1 MPQWIRLPS
10 PCAYPRRPR
19 DQPRPGS
26 PARPRGSISRPPP
39 RRVLTH
45 GTCPG
50 APRNPRPG
58 GAAPRRT
65 RPRERTRTCPGLS
78 RAPRTRSPPWPAL
91 RIPSR
96 RRPRPCPAPPLPVRA
111 GSRAGARGSGRR
123 VTGCRCRRRPLRRRA
138 RPARTGTGTG
148 RVDSVL
154 TMAAAQL
161 VTWGML
167 LATGVPAKAQG
178 VPPAG
183 LSFGGDPLHRGQQ
196 WPGPSPAWEASG
208 EPSGAGA
215 PRSERWGVKH
225 PVHWSPPLQAGD
237 GTRAPLEMETTVTGA
252 DSKVW
257 RDGSTVP
264 AVTEEPLLA
273 WRGHEAEVQ
282 DRPLPHGSALGTPGP
297 EVPTDRGA
305 DSSGPPWAGQ
315 GLSLSRHSV
324 SRTASTPSP
333 QPAAPTT
340 ALDPTQV
347 AEMRTAD
354 AQAGGHTAAEG
365 RTAVPGLSQDAKLT
379 SASSQSVPPGTAPV
393 SDPGGTGPAWGPHA
407 SPGSVQLVGSWGGTG
422 GPPSPSPALPSSAPR
437 LRHTAPSWG
446 LAEPWTRALP
456 SLQRSTRRAPL
467 SRATTSPGDVGPRT
481 DPGTTGQ
488 RGPQP
493 VPGSVPSTGPAP
505 PPASSTATAGIP
517 SRGLLPQ
524 EDVGS
529 PQQVRGAVG
538 PVSVPNAT
546 QTTPQPT
553 AHPTTGTLGTRHP
566 DTPGTQPAA
575 SSTAAPSATWRRA
588 GMTPPPV
595 PRDPSSPQPQPTVRA
610 PPALGANASGLRWAE
625 LQRQLGFSWE
635 AHVYGLAAVFL
646 LLALGCLA
654 GLAGT
659 AILRPSHL
667 LHVVGAHGLLLAA
680 CLLRATFLL
689 LDPYGA
695 RGRLPTPAL
704 LLLNTAP
711 FPLLLAAFALLLQRL
726 QRLAQLQLLPSR
738 LRGLPALGAAAALQG
753 AVMGA
758 ADLLPPRLGLPA
770 ALGLQ
775 ALGCG
780 AGALLLL
787 GGLWGCWRA
796 LRAPCEGPGS
806 QPGARALLAAAVA
819 GLPVCGLQLFS
830 AVWLRAVLGP
840 QGRFSRPSWA
850 AQLWLRIGE
859 LGTALALLAA
869 AAEPVRCR
877 CRRRSPAGHSCWAKA
892 LRYFC
897 AGRKA
902 EAPEY
907 PNNCYDWAGG
917 GSGGSGAERTPAND
931 ISKNLIRNP
940 AEQLPLRALKDSNEV
955 WAAGTGMPGLSPKC
969 PNMLA
974 ARSCAAFEQGSSP
987 SLGELIFR
995 PPSPIDLR
1003 RSIDQALCRRHL
1015 LHDGLFGRARRG
1027 SGSSLHG
1034 SPAPDKTPS
1043 LGRMVRC
1050 SSLTELPGPRQ
1061 PHGTITVTV
1070 TASAS
1075 SLESSS
1081 LKISWN
1087 PWRHGLSSPDSLPL
1101 DEAPSRA
1108 PLLVPAGAPGCEREG
1123 PRAFPALGKALDS
1136 RSLSSDTI
1144 EL

>member
-1 MPQWIRLPS
+1 
-10 PCAYPRRPR
+10 
-19 DQPRPGS
+19 
-26 PARPRGSISRPPP
+26 
-39 RRVLTH
+39 
-45 GTCPG
+45 
-50 APRNPRPG
+50 
-58 GAAPRRT
+58 
-65 RPRERTRTCPGLS
+65 
-78 RAPRTRSPPWPAL
+78 
-91 RIPSR
+91 
-96 RRPRPCPAPPLPVRA
+96 
-111 GSRAGARGSGRR
+111 
-123 VTGCRCRRRPLRRRA
+123 
-138 RPARTGTGTG
+138 
-148 RVDSVL
+148 
-154 TMAAAQL
+154 MAAAQL

-178 VPPAG
+178 VLPAG
-183 LSFGGDPLHRGQQ
+183 LSLGGDPLHSPAWAQQ
-196 WPGPSPAWEASG
+196 WPSPSPIWEASG

-225 PVHWSPPLQAGD
+225 PVHWSPPLQAGE
-237 GTRAPLEMETTVTGA
+237 GTRAPLEMETTTTGA
-252 DSKVW
+252 DTKVW

-264 AVTEEPLLA
+264 AVTEEQLVA
-273 WRGHEAEVQ
+273 WQGHEAEIQ
-282 DRPLPHGSALGTPGP
+282 DSSLPHGSALGTPGP
-297 EVPTDRGA
+297 ELPTDRGA
-305 DSSGPPWAGQ
+305 DSPGPPWAGQ
-315 GLSLSRHSV
+315 GLSLSRHSISKTV
-324 SRTASTPSP
+324 STPSA
-333 QPAAPTT
+333 QSTVSTT
-340 ALDPTQV
+340 ALDTTLAV
-347 AEMRTAD
+347 GMRTAD
-354 AQAGGHTAAEG
+354 AHTEGHTAAEG
-365 RTAVPGLSQDAKLT
+365 HTAVASLSQDAQIT
-379 SASSQSVPPGTAPV
+379 SARSQLVLPGTAPV
-393 SDPGGTGPAWGPHA
+393 SDPTGTEPAWGPHA
-407 SPGSVQLVGSWGGTG
+407 SPGSVQLVGSWGDTA
-422 GPPSPSPALPSSAPR
+422 GPLSPSPALLSSAPR
-437 LRHTAPSWG
+437 LRHTAASWD

-456 SLQRSTRRAPL
+456 SHQRSTRRAPL
-467 SRATTSPGDVGPRT
+467 SHATTSPGDAGPRM

-493 VPGSVPSTGPAP
+493 VPGSVLSTGPAS
-505 PPASSTATAGIP
+505 PPASSTATPGTP
-517 SRGLLPQ
+517 SRGLLPE

-538 PVSVPNAT
+538 PVSVPNVT
-546 QTTPQPT
+546 KTTPQPT
-553 AHPTTGTLGTRHP
+553 THPTTGTLGTRHQ
-566 DTPGTQPAA
+566 DTSGTQTPA
-575 SSTAAPSATWRRA
+575 SSTATPSATWRRA
-588 GMTPPPV
+588 GMTSQPV
-595 PRDPSSPQPQPTVRA
+595 PRDPSSPQPQSTVRA
-610 PPALGANASGLRWAE
+610 PPALGANATGLRWAE

-635 AHVYGLAAVFL
+635 AHVYGVAAVFL

-659 AILRPSHL
+659 AILRPPHP

-695 RGRLPTPAL
+695 RGRLPAPAL
-704 LLLNTAP
+704 LLFNTAP

-738 LRGLPALGAAAALQG
+738 LRGLPALGAVAALQS

-758 ADLLPPRLGLPA
+758 ADLLPPRLGLAA

-775 ALGCG
+775 ALGCV

-787 GGLWGCWRA
+787 GGLWGCWRV
-796 LRAPCEGPGS
+796 LRAPCEGPGP
-806 QPGARALLAAAVA
+806 QPGARALLTAAVA

-830 AVWLRAVLGP
+830 AVWLRVVLGP
-840 QGRFSRPSWA
+840 HGRFSRPSWA

-869 AAEPVRCR
+869 AAEPVCCR

-917 GSGGSGAERTPAND
+917 STGGTGAERTPAND

-1015 LHDGLFGRARRG
+1015 LHDGLFGRPRRG

-1108 PLLVPAGAPGCEREG
+1108 PLLVPAGAPGWEREG
-1123 PRAFPALGKALDS
+1123 PRTFPALGKAVDS

>member
-1 MPQWIRLPS
+1 
-10 PCAYPRRPR
+10 
-19 DQPRPGS
+19 
-26 PARPRGSISRPPP
+26 
-39 RRVLTH
+39 
-45 GTCPG
+45 
-50 APRNPRPG
+50 
-58 GAAPRRT
+58 
-65 RPRERTRTCPGLS
+65 
-78 RAPRTRSPPWPAL
+78 
-91 RIPSR
+91 
-96 RRPRPCPAPPLPVRA
+96 
-111 GSRAGARGSGRR
+111 
-123 VTGCRCRRRPLRRRA
+123 
-138 RPARTGTGTG
+138 
-148 RVDSVL
+148 
-154 TMAAAQL
+154 MAAAQL
-161 VTWGML
+161 ITWGML

-178 VPPAG
+178 VLPAG
-183 LSFGGDPLHRGQQ
+183 LSLGGDPLHSPAWRQQ
-196 WPGPSPAWEASG
+196 WPGPSPTWEASG

-225 PVHWSPPLQAGD
+225 SVHWSLPLQAGD
-237 GTRAPLEMETTVTGA
+237 GTRAPLEMETTMTGT
-252 DSKVW
+252 DTKVW

-264 AVTEEPLLA
+264 AVTEEPLVA
-273 WRGHEAEVQ
+273 WQGHEAGGQ
-282 DRPLPHGSALGTPGP
+282 DSSLPHGSALGTLGP
-297 EVPTDRGA
+297 EVPMDRGA
-305 DSSGPPWAGQ
+305 DSPGPPWAGQ

-324 SRTASTPSP
+324 SKTVGTPGP
-333 QPAAPTT
+333 QTTVSTT
-340 ALDPTQV
+340 ALDPTLV
-347 AEMRTAD
+347 AGMRTAD
-354 AQAGGHTAAEG
+354 THTAGHTVAEG
-365 RTAVPGLSQDAKLT
+365 HIVVPGLSRDAQLT
-379 SASSQSVPPGTAPV
+379 SASSQSVPLGTAPV
-393 SDPGGTGPAWGPHA
+393 SDPTGTGPDWGLHA
-407 SPGSVQLVGSWGGTG
+407 SPGSVQLVGSWRDTG
-422 GPPSPSPALPSSAPR
+422 GPPSPSPALPSSAPQ
-437 LRHTAPSWG
+437 LRHTAQSWR

-456 SLQRSTRRAPL
+456 SHQRSTRRAPL
-467 SRATTSPGDVGPRT
+467 SHATTSPGDAGPRT

-493 VPGSVPSTGPAP
+493 VPGSVLSTGPAP
-505 PPASSTATAGIP
+505 PPASSTATPGTA
-517 SRGLLPQ
+517 SRGLLPE

-538 PVSVPNAT
+538 PVSVPNVT
-546 QTTPQPT
+546 KTTPQPT

-566 DTPGTQPAA
+566 DTPGTETPAP
-575 SSTAAPSATWRRA
+575 STVTPSATWRRA
-588 GMTPPPV
+588 GMTPQSA
-595 PRDPSSPQPQPTVRA
+595 PRDPSSPQPQSTVPA
-610 PPALGANASGLRWAE
+610 PPALGANATGLRWAE
-625 LQRQLGFSWE
+625 LQHQLGFSWE
-635 AHVYGLAAVFL
+635 AHVYGVAAVFL

-659 AILRPSHL
+659 AILRPPHL

-738 LRGLPALGAAAALQG
+738 LRGLPALGALAALQS

-758 ADLLPPRLGLPA
+758 ADLLPPRLGLTA

-775 ALGCG
+775 ALGCV

-787 GGLWGCWRA
+787 GGLWGCWRV
-796 LRAPCEGPGS
+796 LRAPCEGPGP
-806 QPGARALLAAAVA
+806 QPGPRALLAAAVA

-830 AVWLRAVLGP
+830 AVWLRGVLGP
-840 QGRFSRPSWA
+840 HGRFSRPSWA

-869 AAEPVRCR
+869 AAEPVCRR

-917 GSGGSGAERTPAND
+917 STGGTGAERTPAND

-974 ARSCAAFEQGSSP
+974 ARSCAVFEQGSSP

-1015 LHDGLFGRARRG
+1015 LHDGLFGRPRRG

-1108 PLLVPAGAPGCEREG
+1108 PLLVPAGAPGWEHEG
-1123 PRAFPALGKALDS
+1123 PRALPTLGKAVDS

>member
-1 MPQWIRLPS
+1 MGPLGTGTAGNRAQGYSGRDSQAPVSLPGQWVAKGTAAS
-10 PCAYPRRPR
+10 RPVER
-19 DQPRPGS
+19 VTWAAAVDPGS
-26 PARPRGSISRPPP
+26 PDPHP
-39 RRVLTH
+39 H
-45 GTCPG
+45 
-50 APRNPRPG
+50 
-58 GAAPRRT
+58 
-65 RPRERTRTCPGLS
+65 
-78 RAPRTRSPPWPAL
+78 
-91 RIPSR
+91 
-96 RRPRPCPAPPLPVRA
+96 
-111 GSRAGARGSGRR
+111 
-123 VTGCRCRRRPLRRRA
+123 
-138 RPARTGTGTG
+138 

-167 LATGVPAKAQG
+167 LATGVPANAQG
-178 VPPAG
+178 VLPAG
-183 LSFGGDPLHRGQQ
+183 LTLGGDPLHSPAWGQQ
-196 WPGPSPAWEASG
+196 WPGPSPTWEASG

-215 PRSERWGVKH
+215 PRSARWGIKH
-225 PVHWSPPLQAGD
+225 SVHWSPPLQAGD
-237 GTRAPLEMETTVTGA
+237 GTRAPLEMEATMTGA
-252 DSKVW
+252 DTKVW

-264 AVTEEPLLA
+264 AVTEEPLVA
-273 WRGHEAEVQ
+273 WKGHEAEGQ
-282 DRPLPHGSALGTPGP
+282 DSSLLHGSAPGTPGP
-297 EVPTDRGA
+297 EVLMDRGS
-305 DSSGPPWAGQ
+305 DSPAPLGAGQ
-315 GLSLSRHSV
+315 DLSPSGQSV
-324 SRTASTPSP
+324 SKAVGTHSPRPTVSTI
-333 QPAAPTT
+333 
-340 ALDPTQV
+340 ALDPTL
-347 AEMRTAD
+347 AAGMRTAD
-354 AQAGGHTAAEG
+354 TRTGGHTAAEG
-365 RTAVPGLSQDAKLT
+365 HTVASGLSQDAQLA
-379 SASSQSVPPGTAPV
+379 SASSQAVPLGTAPV
-393 SDPGGTGPAWGPHA
+393 SNPTGTGPAGGPHA
-407 SPGSVQLVGSWGGTG
+407 SPGSTQLVGSWGDTG
-422 GPPSPSPALPSSAPR
+422 GSPSPFPALPSSAPR
-437 LRHTAPSWG
+437 LRHTAPPWG
-446 LAEPWTRALP
+446 LAEPWTRVLP
-456 SLQRSTRRAPL
+456 SHQRSTRRAPL
-467 SRATTSPGDVGPRT
+467 SHATTNPGDAVPRT
-481 DPGTTGQ
+481 DPGTAGQ

-493 VPGSVPSTGPAP
+493 VPGSVLSTGPVP
-505 PPASSTATAGIP
+505 PPASGTATPGTP
-517 SRGLLPQ
+517 SRELLPE

-538 PVSVPNAT
+538 PVSVPNVT
-546 QTTPQPT
+546 KTTPQPT

-566 DTPGTQPAA
+566 DTPLPGTQTPA
-575 SSTAAPSATWRRA
+575 SSTATPSATWRRA
-588 GMTPPPV
+588 GLTPQPV
-595 PRDPSSPQPQPTVRA
+595 PRDPSSPQPQSSRA
-610 PPALGANASGLRWAE
+610 PPTPGANATGLRWAE
-625 LQRQLGFSWE
+625 LQHQLGFSWE
-635 AHVYGLAAVFL
+635 AHVYGVAGGVL

-659 AILRPSHL
+659 AILRPPHL
-667 LHVVGAHGLLLAA
+667 PHSVGAHGLLLAA

-695 RGRLPTPAL
+695 RGRLPAPAL

-726 QRLAQLQLLPSR
+726 QRLAQFQLLPSR
-738 LRGLPALGAAAALQG
+738 LRGLPALGAVAALQG
-753 AVMGA
+753 AG
-758 ADLLPPRLGLPA
+758 
-770 ALGLQ
+770 
-775 ALGCG
+775 
-780 AGALLLL
+780 
-787 GGLWGCWRA
+787 
-796 LRAPCEGPGS
+796 
-806 QPGARALLAAAVA
+806 
-819 GLPVCGLQLFS
+819 VC
-830 AVWLRAVLGP
+830 
-840 QGRFSRPSWA
+840 
-850 AQLWLRIGE
+850 
-859 LGTALALLAA
+859 
-869 AAEPVRCR
+869 CR

-907 PNNCYDWAGG
+907 PNNCYDW
-917 GSGGSGAERTPAND
+917 RTPAND

-1015 LHDGLFGRARRG
+1015 LHDGLFGRPRRG

-1061 PHGTITVTV
+1061 PPGTVTVTV

-1108 PLLVPAGAPGCEREG
+1108 PLLVPAAAPGWEREG
-1123 PRAFPALGKALDS
+1123 PRAFPALGKAGDS

>member
-1 MPQWIRLPS
+1 
-10 PCAYPRRPR
+10 
-19 DQPRPGS
+19 
-26 PARPRGSISRPPP
+26 
-39 RRVLTH
+39 
-45 GTCPG
+45 
-50 APRNPRPG
+50 
-58 GAAPRRT
+58 
-65 RPRERTRTCPGLS
+65 
-78 RAPRTRSPPWPAL
+78 
-91 RIPSR
+91 
-96 RRPRPCPAPPLPVRA
+96 
-111 GSRAGARGSGRR
+111 
-123 VTGCRCRRRPLRRRA
+123 
-138 RPARTGTGTG
+138 
-148 RVDSVL
+148 
-154 TMAAAQL
+154 MAAAQL

-178 VPPAG
+178 VLPVG
-183 LSFGGDPLHRGQQ
+183 LTLGGYPLHSLAWGRQ
-196 WPGPSPAWEASG
+196 WSGPSPTWEASG

-215 PRSERWGVKH
+215 PRSEHSAVKH
-225 PVHWSPPLQAGD
+225 PVHWSPPPQAGD
-237 GTRAPLEMETTVTGA
+237 GTRTPLEMEATMIGA
-252 DSKVW
+252 DTKVW

-264 AVTEEPLLA
+264 AVTEVPLVA
-273 WRGHEAEVQ
+273 WQGHEAEDQ
-282 DRPLPHGSALGTPGP
+282 DSSLPHGSAPGTPGS
-297 EVPTDRGA
+297 EALKDRGA
-305 DSSGPPWAGQ
+305 DSSVPPGAGQ
-315 GLSLSRHSV
+315 GLSPSRHSV
-324 SRTASTPSP
+324 SKVVGTPSP
-333 QPAAPTT
+333 QPTIST
-340 ALDPTQV
+340 IALDPTL
-347 AEMRTAD
+347 AAGMRTAD
-354 AQAGGHTAAEG
+354 SHTGGHTAAEG
-365 RTAVPGLSQDAKLT
+365 QTVASGLSQDAQLT
-379 SASSQSVPPGTAPV
+379 SANSQSVPLGTDPV
-393 SDPGGTGPAWGPHA
+393 SDPTGTEPAWGPHG
-407 SPGSVQLVGSWGGTG
+407 SPGSAQLVGSWGDTG
-422 GPPSPSPALPSSAPR
+422 GPPSPSPDLPSSAPR
-437 LRHTAPSWG
+437 LRHTAPSWV
-446 LAEPWTRALP
+446 LAEPWTRVLP
-456 SLQRSTRRAPL
+456 SHQRSTRRAPL
-467 SRATTSPGDVGPRT
+467 SHATSSPGDAVPRT
-481 DPGTTGQ
+481 DPGTMGQ
-488 RGPQP
+488 RRPQP
-493 VPGSVPSTGPAP
+493 VPGSVLSTGPAP
-505 PPASSTATAGIP
+505 PPASSTATPGTP
-517 SRGLLPQ
+517 SRGLLPE

-546 QTTPQPT
+546 KTTPQPT

-566 DTPGTQPAA
+566 DTPGTQTPA
-575 SSTAAPSATWRRA
+575 STTATPSATWRRA
-588 GMTPPPV
+588 GMTPQPV
-595 PRDPSSPQPQPTVRA
+595 PRDPSSPHPQSSRDPPT
-610 PPALGANASGLRWAE
+610 LGANTSGLRWAE
-625 LQRQLGFSWE
+625 LQHQLGFSWE
-635 AHVYGLAAVFL
+635 AHVYGVAAVFL

-659 AILRPSHL
+659 AILRPAHL
-667 LHVVGAHGLLLAA
+667 PHVVGAHGLLLAA

-738 LRGLPALGAAAALQG
+738 LRGLPALGAIAALPT
-753 AVMGA
+753 AVMGV
-758 ADLLPPRLGLPA
+758 ADLLPPRLGLTA

-775 ALGCG
+775 ALGCV

-787 GGLWGCWRA
+787 GGLWGCWRV
-796 LRAPCEGPGS
+796 LREPCEGPGP
-806 QPGARALLAAAVA
+806 QPGARALLVAAVA
-819 GLPVCGLQLFS
+819 GLPVCGLQLYS
-830 AVWLRAVLGP
+830 AVWLRGVLGP
-840 QGRFSRPSWA
+840 HGRFSRPSWA
-850 AQLWLRIGE
+850 TQLWLRVGE
-859 LGTALALLAA
+859 LGTAAALLAA
-869 AAEPVRCR
+869 ATEPVCCR
-877 CRRRSPAGHSCWAKA
+877 CHRRSPAGHSCWAKA

-917 GSGGSGAERTPAND
+917 GTGGTGVERTPAND
-931 ISKNLIRNP
+931 ISKNLIHNP

-955 WAAGTGMPGLSPKC
+955 WAAGTGVPGLSPKC

-1015 LHDGLFGRARRG
+1015 LHDGLFSRPRRG

-1034 SPAPDKTPS
+1034 SPAPDTTPS

-1050 SSLTELPGPRQ
+1050 SSLTELPGPCQ
-1061 PHGTITVTV
+1061 PPGTVTVTV

-1108 PLLVPAGAPGCEREG
+1108 PLLEPTRVPGWDREG
-1123 PRAFPALGKALDS
+1123 PRTFPALGKAVDS

>member
-1 MPQWIRLPS
+1 
-10 PCAYPRRPR
+10 
-19 DQPRPGS
+19 
-26 PARPRGSISRPPP
+26 
-39 RRVLTH
+39 
-45 GTCPG
+45 
-50 APRNPRPG
+50 
-58 GAAPRRT
+58 
-65 RPRERTRTCPGLS
+65 
-78 RAPRTRSPPWPAL
+78 
-91 RIPSR
+91 
-96 RRPRPCPAPPLPVRA
+96 
-111 GSRAGARGSGRR
+111 
-123 VTGCRCRRRPLRRRA
+123 
-138 RPARTGTGTG
+138 
-148 RVDSVL
+148 
-154 TMAAAQL
+154 MAAAQL
-161 VTWGML
+161 IIWGML

-178 VPPAG
+178 VLPAV
-183 LSFGGDPLHRGQQ
+183 LTLGGDPLHSPAWGQQ
-196 WPGPSPAWEASG
+196 WPGPSPTWEASG
-208 EPSGAGA
+208 EPSGAGP
-215 PRSERWGVKH
+215 PRSERWRVKH
-225 PVHWSPPLQAGD
+225 PVHWSLPPQAGD
-237 GTRAPLEMETTVTGA
+237 GTRAPLEMEATITSA
-252 DSKVW
+252 DTKDW

-264 AVTEEPLLA
+264 AVAEKPLVA
-273 WRGHEAEVQ
+273 WRGHETEVQ
-282 DRPLPHGSALGTPGP
+282 DSSFPHGSAQGTLGP
-297 EVPTDRGA
+297 ETLTDRGA
-305 DSSGPPWAGQ
+305 DSPGPLWAGQ
-315 GLSLSRHSV
+315 GLFPSRQSV
-324 SRTASTPSP
+324 SKAVGTPSP
-333 QPAAPTT
+333 QPTVST
-340 ALDPTQV
+340 VVLDPTL
-347 AEMRTAD
+347 AAGMRTAY
-354 AQAGGHTAAEG
+354 AHTGRHTAAEG
-365 RTAVPGLSQDAKLT
+365 HTVASGLSQDLT
-379 SASSQSVPPGTAPV
+379 SASSQSVPLGTAPV
-393 SDPGGTGPAWGPHA
+393 SDPTGTGPAWSPHA
-407 SPGSVQLVGSWGGTG
+407 SPGSAQLVGSWGDTG
-422 GPPSPSPALPSSAPR
+422 GPPSPSPALPSSAQQ
-437 LRHTAPSWG
+437 LRHTAMFWG
-446 LAEPWTRALP
+446 LAEPWTRVLP
-456 SLQRSTRRAPL
+456 SHQRSTRRAPL
-467 SRATTSPGDVGPRT
+467 SHATTIPGDAAPRT
-481 DPGTTGQ
+481 DLETTGQ
-488 RGPQP
+488 RGPQS
-493 VPGSVPSTGPAP
+493 VPGSVLSTGPVP
-505 PPASSTATAGIP
+505 PPASSTATPGTP
-517 SRGLLPQ
+517 SKGLLPE

-546 QTTPQPT
+546 KTTPQPT
-553 AHPTTGTLGTRHP
+553 ALPTTGTLGTKHP
-566 DTPGTQPAA
+566 DTPGTETTA
-575 SSTAAPSATWRRA
+575 SSTATPSATWRRA
-588 GMTPPPV
+588 GMTPQAV
-595 PRDPSSPQPQPTVRA
+595 PRDPSSPQPQSSRVPPTLR
-610 PPALGANASGLRWAE
+610 ANATGLRWAE
-625 LQRQLGFSWE
+625 LQHQLGFSWE
-635 AHVYGLAAVFL
+635 AHVYGVAAMFL

-659 AILRPSHL
+659 AILRPPHL

-695 RGRLPTPAL
+695 RGRLPAPAL

-711 FPLLLAAFALLLQRL
+711 FPLMLAAFALLLQRL
-726 QRLAQLQLLPSR
+726 QRLAELQMLPSR
-738 LRGLPALGAAAALQG
+738 LRGLPALGAVVALQG

-758 ADLLPPRLGLPA
+758 ADLLPPRLGLTA

-775 ALGCG
+775 ALGCV

-787 GGLWGCWRA
+787 GGLWGCWRV
-796 LRAPCEGPGS
+796 LRAPCEGPGP
-806 QPGARALLAAAVA
+806 QPGARALLVAAVA
-819 GLPVCGLQLFS
+819 GLPVCGLQLYS
-830 AVWLRAVLGP
+830 AVWLRGVLGP
-840 QGRFSRPSWA
+840 HGRFSLPSWA

-859 LGTALALLAA
+859 LGTAVALLAA
-869 AAEPVRCR
+869 AAEPVCCR

-917 GSGGSGAERTPAND
+917 STGGTGVERTPAND

-1015 LHDGLFGRARRG
+1015 LHDGLFGRPRRG

-1034 SPAPDKTPS
+1034 SPAPDTTPS

-1061 PHGTITVTV
+1061 PPGTITVTV

-1108 PLLVPAGAPGCEREG
+1108 PLLVSAGAPDWEREG
-1123 PRAFPALGKALDS
+1123 PRTFPALGKAVDS

>member
-1 MPQWIRLPS
+1 
-10 PCAYPRRPR
+10 
-19 DQPRPGS
+19 
-26 PARPRGSISRPPP
+26 
-39 RRVLTH
+39 
-45 GTCPG
+45 
-50 APRNPRPG
+50 
-58 GAAPRRT
+58 
-65 RPRERTRTCPGLS
+65 
-78 RAPRTRSPPWPAL
+78 
-91 RIPSR
+91 
-96 RRPRPCPAPPLPVRA
+96 
-111 GSRAGARGSGRR
+111 
-123 VTGCRCRRRPLRRRA
+123 
-138 RPARTGTGTG
+138 
-148 RVDSVL
+148 
-154 TMAAAQL
+154 MAAAQL

-167 LATGVPAKAQG
+167 LATGVPAKAQE
-178 VPPAG
+178 VLPAG
-183 LSFGGDPLHRGQQ
+183 LTLGGDPLHRPAWGQQ
-196 WPGPSPAWEASG
+196 WPGPSPTWEESG

-215 PRSERWGVKH
+215 PRSERWGIKD

-237 GTRAPLEMETTVTGA
+237 GTRAPLEMEATMTGA
-252 DSKVW
+252 DTEVW

-264 AVTEEPLLA
+264 AVTEEPLVA
-273 WRGHEAEVQ
+273 WQGSEAEGQ
-282 DRPLPHGSALGTPGP
+282 DSSLLHGSAPGTPGP
-297 EVPTDRGA
+297 EVLTDTGA
-305 DSSGPPWAGQ
+305 DSPAPPWAGQ
-315 GLSLSRHSV
+315 GLSLSGQSV
-324 SRTASTPSP
+324 SKAVGTHSPRPTVSTI
-333 QPAAPTT
+333 
-340 ALDPTQV
+340 ALDPTL
-347 AEMRTAD
+347 AAGMRTAD
-354 AQAGGHTAAEG
+354 ARTEGHTAADG
-365 RTAVPGLSQDAKLT
+365 HTLASGLSQDAQLA
-379 SASSQSVPPGTAPV
+379 SASSQSVALGTAPV
-393 SDPGGTGPAWGPHA
+393 SNPTGTGPAGGPHA
-407 SPGSVQLVGSWGGTG
+407 SSSSTQLVGSWGDTG
-422 GPPSPSPALPSSAPR
+422 GSPSPSPALPSSAPR
-437 LRHTAPSWG
+437 LRHTAPSWE
-446 LAEPWTRALP
+446 LAEPWTRVLP
-456 SLQRSTRRAPL
+456 SHQRSTRRAPL
-467 SRATTSPGDVGPRT
+467 SHATTNPGDAVPRT
-481 DPGTTGQ
+481 DPGTAGQ
-488 RGPQP
+488 RGHQP
-493 VPGSVPSTGPAP
+493 VPGSVLSTGFAP
-505 PPASSTATAGIP
+505 PPASSTATPGTP
-517 SRGLLPQ
+517 SRGLLPE

-538 PVSVPNAT
+538 PMSVPNVT
-546 QTTPQPT
+546 KTTPQPT

-566 DTPGTQPAA
+566 DRPGTQTPA
-575 SSTAAPSATWRRA
+575 SSTATPSATWRRA
-588 GMTPPPV
+588 GMTPQPV
-595 PRDPSSPQPQPTVRA
+595 PRDSSSPQPSRPPPT
-610 PPALGANASGLRWAE
+610 PGANATGLRWAE
-625 LQRQLGFSWE
+625 LQHQLGFSWE
-635 AHVYGLAAVFL
+635 AHIYGVAAVFL

-654 GLAGT
+654 GLART
-659 AILRPSHL
+659 AILRPPHL
-667 LHVVGAHGLLLAA
+667 PHAVGAHGLLLAA

-695 RGRLPTPAL
+695 RGRLPAPAL

-711 FPLLLAAFALLLQRL
+711 FPLLLDAFALLLQRL
-726 QRLAQLQLLPSR
+726 QRLAQFQLLPSR
-738 LRGLPALGAAAALQG
+738 LRGLPALGAVAALQG

-758 ADLLPPRLGLPA
+758 ADLLPPRLGITA
-770 ALGLQ
+770 VLGLQ
-775 ALGCG
+775 ALGCA

-787 GGLWGCWRA
+787 GGLWGCWRL
-796 LRAPCEGPGS
+796 LRVPCEESGP
-806 QPGARALLAAAVA
+806 QLGARALLVAAVA
-819 GLPVCGLQLFS
+819 GLPVCGLQLYS
-830 AVWLRAVLGP
+830 AVWLRGVLGP
-840 QGRFSRPSWA
+840 HGRFSRPGWA

-859 LGTALALLAA
+859 MGTAAALLAA
-869 AAEPVRCR
+869 AAEPVCCR

-917 GSGGSGAERTPAND
+917 STGGSGVERTPAND

-1015 LHDGLFGRARRG
+1015 LHDGLFGRPRRG

-1061 PHGTITVTV
+1061 PPGTVTVTV

-1108 PLLVPAGAPGCEREG
+1108 PLLVPAAAPGWEREG
-1123 PRAFPALGKALDS
+1123 PRAFPALGKAGDS

>member
-1 MPQWIRLPS
+1 MGTAGNRAQGCPGRDSQATVSVTGQWVAKGTAAS
-10 PCAYPRRPR
+10 RPVAR
-19 DQPRPGS
+19 VAWAAAVDPGS
-26 PARPRGSISRPPP
+26 PDPHP
-39 RRVLTH
+39 H
-45 GTCPG
+45 
-50 APRNPRPG
+50 
-58 GAAPRRT
+58 
-65 RPRERTRTCPGLS
+65 
-78 RAPRTRSPPWPAL
+78 RA
-91 RIPSR
+91 
-96 RRPRPCPAPPLPVRA
+96 
-111 GSRAGARGSGRR
+111 
-123 VTGCRCRRRPLRRRA
+123 
-138 RPARTGTGTG
+138 
-148 RVDSVL
+148 DSVL

-167 LATGVPAKAQG
+167 LATGVSAKAQG
-178 VPPAG
+178 VLPAG
-183 LSFGGDPLHRGQQ
+183 LSLGGDPLHSPAWGQQ
-196 WPGPSPAWEASG
+196 WPGPSPTWEASG

-215 PRSERWGVKH
+215 PSSERWGINN
-225 PVHWSPPLQAGD
+225 PVHWSPPLQVGD
-237 GTRAPLEMETTVTGA
+237 GTRAPLEMETPMTGA
-252 DSKVW
+252 DTKVW

-264 AVTEEPLLA
+264 AVTEEPLVV
-273 WRGHEAEVQ
+273 WQGQEAAGQ
-282 DRPLPHGSALGTPGP
+282 DSSLPHGSALGTPGP

-305 DSSGPPWAGQ
+305 DSPGPPWAGQ
-315 GLSLSRHSV
+315 DLSLSRQSV
-324 SRTASTPSP
+324 SKTVGTPSP
-333 QPAAPTT
+333 QPTMST
-340 ALDPTQV
+340 IALNPMLV
-347 AEMRTAD
+347 AGMRTAD
-354 AQAGGHTAAEG
+354 AHTEGYTAAEG
-365 RTAVPGLSQDAKLT
+365 HTGAPGLSQDEQLT
-379 SASSQSVPPGTAPV
+379 SASSQSVPLGTDAV
-393 SDPGGTGPAWGPHA
+393 SDPTGTGPAWGPHA
-407 SPGSVQLVGSWGGTG
+407 SPGSAQPVGSWGDTG

-437 LRHTAPSWG
+437 LRHTAPSWR
-446 LAEPWTRALP
+446 LAEPWTRVLP
-456 SLQRSTRRAPL
+456 SHQRSTRRAPL
-467 SRATTSPGDVGPRT
+467 SHATTSPGDAASLM

-488 RGPQP
+488 REPQP
-493 VPGSVPSTGPAP
+493 APESVLSTGPAP
-505 PPASSTATAGIP
+505 PPASSTATPGTP
-517 SRGLLPQ
+517 SGGLLPE

-546 QTTPQPT
+546 KTTPQPT
-553 AHPTTGTLGTRHP
+553 AHPTTGTLETRHP
-566 DTPGTQPAA
+566 DTPGTQTPA
-575 SSTAAPSATWRRA
+575 SSTATPSATWRRA
-588 GMTPPPV
+588 GMTPQPA
-595 PRDPSSPQPQPTVRA
+595 PRDPSSPQPQPSRA
-610 PPALGANASGLRWAE
+610 PPAPGANATGLRWAE
-625 LQRQLGFSWE
+625 LQHQLGFSWE
-635 AHVYGLAAVFL
+635 AHVYGVAAVFL

-659 AILRPSHL
+659 AILRPPHL
-667 LHVVGAHGLLLAA
+667 RHVAGAHGLLLAA

-695 RGRLPTPAL
+695 QGRLPAPAL
-704 LLLNTAP
+704 LMLSTAP
-711 FPLLLAAFALLLQRL
+711 FPLLLAAYALLLQRL
-726 QRLAQLQLLPSR
+726 QRLAQLQLLPAR
-738 LRGLPALGAAAALQG
+738 LQGLPALGAVAALQTT
-753 AVMGA
+753 VMGA
-758 ADLLPPRLGLPA
+758 ADLLPPRLGLTA

-775 ALGCG
+775 ALGCV

-787 GGLWGCWRA
+787 GGLWGCWRV
-796 LRAPCEGPGS
+796 LREPCEGPGP

-819 GLPVCGLQLFS
+819 GLPVCGLHLYS
-830 AVWLRAVLGP
+830 AVWLRGVLGP
-840 QGRFSRPSWA
+840 PGRFSRPSWA

-869 AAEPVRCR
+869 AAEPVCGR

-892 LRYFC
+892 LRYFF

-917 GSGGSGAERTPAND
+917 STGGTGVERTPAND

-940 AEQLPLRALKDSNEV
+940 AEQLPLRALKDSNEA

-1015 LHDGLFGRARRG
+1015 LHDGLFGRPRRG

-1034 SPAPDKTPS
+1034 SPVPDKTPR

-1050 SSLTELPGPRQ
+1050 SSLTELPGPCQ
-1061 PHGTITVTV
+1061 PPGTVTVTV

-1108 PLLVPAGAPGCEREG
+1108 PLLVPAGVPGWEREA
-1123 PRAFPALGKALDS
+1123 PRAFPALGKAVDS

>member
-1 MPQWIRLPS
+1 MGPLGTEIAGNRAQGYPGRGSQATVSLPGQWVAEGTAASRS
-10 PCAYPRRPR
+10 AARVTWTSAA
-19 DQPRPGS
+19 DPGS
-26 PARPRGSISRPPP
+26 PDPHS
-39 RRVLTH
+39 H
-45 GTCPG
+45 
-50 APRNPRPG
+50 
-58 GAAPRRT
+58 
-65 RPRERTRTCPGLS
+65 
-78 RAPRTRSPPWPAL
+78 
-91 RIPSR
+91 
-96 RRPRPCPAPPLPVRA
+96 
-111 GSRAGARGSGRR
+111 
-123 VTGCRCRRRPLRRRA
+123 
-138 RPARTGTGTG
+138 

-178 VPPAG
+178 VLPAG
-183 LSFGGDPLHRGQQ
+183 LSLGGDSSHSPAWGQQ
-196 WPGPSPAWEASG
+196 WPGPSPTWEASG
-208 EPSGAGA
+208 EPSSAGA

-237 GTRAPLEMETTVTGA
+237 GTRAPLEMEITMTGA
-252 DSKVW
+252 DTKVW

-264 AVTEEPLLA
+264 AVTEEPLVA

-282 DRPLPHGSALGTPGP
+282 DSSLSHGSAVGTPGP

-305 DSSGPPWAGQ
+305 DSPEPPWAGQ

-324 SRTASTPSP
+324 SKTVGTPSP
-333 QPAAPTT
+333 QPTISTT
-340 ALDPTQV
+340 ALDP
-347 AEMRTAD
+347 ALAAGMRTAD
-354 AQAGGHTAAEG
+354 AHTGGHTEAEG
-365 RTAVPGLSQDAKLT
+365 HTVVPGLSQDAPLT
-379 SASSQSVPPGTAPV
+379 PASSQSVPPGTAPV
-393 SDPGGTGPAWGPHA
+393 SDPTGTGPAWGPHA
-407 SPGSVQLVGSWGGTG
+407 SPGSVQLVGSWGDTG
-422 GPPSPSPALPSSAPR
+422 GHPSSSPTPPSSAPR
-437 LRHTAPSWG
+437 LHHTVPSWG

-456 SLQRSTRRAPL
+456 SHQRSTRRAPF
-467 SRATTSPGDVGPRT
+467 SHATSSPGDAGPRN

-493 VPGSVPSTGPAP
+493 VPGPVLSTGPAP
-505 PPASSTATAGIP
+505 PPASSTATPGTP
-517 SRGLLPQ
+517 SRGLLPE

-538 PVSVPNAT
+538 AVSVPNAT
-546 QTTPQPT
+546 KTTPQPT
-553 AHPTTGTLGTRHP
+553 AHPTTGTLGTRHT
-566 DTPGTQPAA
+566 DTPGTQTPA
-575 SSTAAPSATWRRA
+575 SSTATPSATWRRA
-588 GMTPPPV
+588 GMTLQPA
-595 PRDPSSPQPQPTVRA
+595 PRDASSPPPQPTVRA
-610 PPALGANASGLRWAE
+610 PPALGANATGLRWAE
-625 LQRQLGFSWE
+625 LQQQLGLSWE
-635 AHVYGLAAVFL
+635 AHVYGVAAVFL

-654 GLAGT
+654 GLVGT
-659 AILRPSHL
+659 AILRPPHL

-695 RGRLPTPAL
+695 RGRLPAPAL

-738 LRGLPALGAAAALQG
+738 LRGLPALGAAAALQS

-758 ADLLPPRLGLPA
+758 ADLLPPRPGLAA

-775 ALGCG
+775 ALGCV

-787 GGLWGCWRA
+787 GGLWGCWRV
-796 LRAPCEGPGS
+796 LRAPLEGPGPR
-806 QPGARALLAAAVA
+806 PGALLAAAVA

-830 AVWLRAVLGP
+830 AVWLRGVLGP
-840 QGRFSRPSWA
+840 HGRFSRPSWA

-869 AAEPVRCR
+869 AAEPVCCR

-907 PNNCYDWAGG
+907 PNNCYDWAGSSTG
-917 GSGGSGAERTPAND
+917 GTGAERTPAND

-1034 SPAPDKTPS
+1034 SPAPDTTPS

-1061 PHGTITVTV
+1061 PHGSITVTV

-1075 SLESSS
+1075 SLDSSS

-1123 PRAFPALGKALDS
+1123 PRAFPALGKAVDS

>member
-1 MPQWIRLPS
+1 
-10 PCAYPRRPR
+10 
-19 DQPRPGS
+19 
-26 PARPRGSISRPPP
+26 
-39 RRVLTH
+39 
-45 GTCPG
+45 
-50 APRNPRPG
+50 
-58 GAAPRRT
+58 
-65 RPRERTRTCPGLS
+65 
-78 RAPRTRSPPWPAL
+78 
-91 RIPSR
+91 
-96 RRPRPCPAPPLPVRA
+96 
-111 GSRAGARGSGRR
+111 
-123 VTGCRCRRRPLRRRA
+123 
-138 RPARTGTGTG
+138 
-148 RVDSVL
+148 
-154 TMAAAQL
+154 MAAAQL

-178 VPPAG
+178 VLQEG
-183 LSFGGDPLHRGQQ
+183 LSLGGDPLHSPAWVQQ
-196 WPGPSPAWEASG
+196 WPGPSPTWEASG

-215 PRSERWGVKH
+215 PRRERWGIKNA
-225 PVHWSPPLQAGD
+225 VHWSPPLQTEG

-252 DSKVW
+252 DTKVW

-264 AVTEEPLLA
+264 AVTEEPLVA
-273 WRGHEAEVQ
+273 WRGHEAEGQ
-282 DRPLPHGSALGTPGP
+282 DSPLTHGSALGTPGP
-297 EVPTDRGA
+297 EVSTDRRA
-305 DSSGPPWAGQ
+305 DSPGPPWAGQ
-315 GLSLSRHSV
+315 GLSLSRQSV
-324 SRTASTPSP
+324 SKTISSPSP
-333 QPAAPTT
+333 QPTVYT
-340 ALDPTQV
+340 IALDATP
-347 AEMRTAD
+347 AAGMRTAD
-354 AQAGGHTAAEG
+354 AHTAAEG
-365 RTAVPGLSQDAKLT
+365 HAAAPGLSQDAQLP
-379 SASSQSVPPGTAPV
+379 SASSQSVPLGTDPV
-393 SDPGGTGPAWGPHA
+393 SDSTGTGPAWGLHA
-407 SPGSVQLVGSWGGTG
+407 GPGSAQPADSWRDTG
-422 GPPSPSPALPSSAPR
+422 RPPSPSPAQPSSAPQ
-437 LRHTAPSWG
+437 LRHVAPSWG
-446 LAEPWTRALP
+446 LAEPWTRVFP
-456 SLQRSTRRAPL
+456 SHQRSTRRAPL
-467 SRATTSPGDVGPRT
+467 SHATTSPGDAAPRT

-488 RGPQP
+488 QGPQP
-493 VPGSVPSTGPAP
+493 GPGSVLSTGPVP
-505 PPASSTATAGIP
+505 PLASSTATPSTP
-517 SRGLLPQ
+517 SRGLLPE

-546 QTTPQPT
+546 KTTPEPT
-553 AHPTTGTLGTRHP
+553 AHPTAGTLGTRHP
-566 DTPGTQPAA
+566 DTSGTQTPA
-575 SSTAAPSATWRRA
+575 SSTATPSATWRRA
-588 GMTPPPV
+588 GMTPQPL
-595 PRDPSSPQPQPTVRA
+595 PRDPPSPKPQPSRA
-610 PPALGANASGLRWAE
+610 PPALAANTTGLRWAE
-625 LQRQLGFSWE
+625 LRHQLGFSWE
-635 AHVYGLAAVFL
+635 AHVYGVAAVFL

-659 AILRPSHL
+659 AILRPPHL
-667 LHVVGAHGLLLAA
+667 PHVVGAHGLLLAA

-704 LLLNTAP
+704 LLLSTAP

-726 QRLAQLQLLPSR
+726 QRLAQFQLLPSR
-738 LRGLPALGAAAALQG
+738 LRGLPALGTVAALQS

-758 ADLLPPRLGLPA
+758 ADLLPPRLGLTA

-775 ALGCG
+775 ALGCV

-787 GGLWGCWRA
+787 GGLWGCWRL
-796 LRAPCEGPGS
+796 LRAPCEGPGP

-819 GLPVCGLQLFS
+819 GLPVCGLQLYS
-830 AVWLRAVLGP
+830 AVWLRGVLGP
-840 QGRFSRPSWA
+840 QGRFSRPGWA

-859 LGTALALLAA
+859 LGTAAALLAA
-869 AAEPVRCR
+869 AAEPVCCR

-907 PNNCYDWAGG
+907 PNNCYDWAGRSTG
-917 GSGGSGAERTPAND
+917 GTGVERTPAND

-1015 LHDGLFGRARRG
+1015 LHDGLFGRPRRG

-1061 PHGTITVTV
+1061 PPGTITVTV

-1108 PLLVPAGAPGCEREG
+1108 PLLVPAGAPGWEREG
-1123 PRAFPALGKALDS
+1123 PRAFPALGKAVDS

>member
-1 MPQWIRLPS
+1 M
-10 PCAYPRRPR
+10 
-19 DQPRPGS
+19 G
-26 PARPRGSISRPPP
+26 
-39 RRVLTH
+39 
-45 GTCPG
+45 
-50 APRNPRPG
+50 
-58 GAAPRRT
+58 
-65 RPRERTRTCPGLS
+65 
-78 RAPRTRSPPWPAL
+78 
-91 RIPSR
+91 
-96 RRPRPCPAPPLPVRA
+96 PL
-111 GSRAGARGSGRR
+111 
-123 VTGCRCRRRPLRRRA
+123 
-138 RPARTGTGTG
+138 GTGTAG
-148 RVDSVL
+148 NRAQGYPERDSQTTVSLPGQWVAKGTEASRHELPGQLPWILAHQIPHPHRLDSVL

-161 VTWGML
+161 ITWGML
-167 LATGVPAKAQG
+167 LATGVAAKAQE
-178 VPPAG
+178 VLPAG
-183 LSFGGDPLHRGQQ
+183 LSLGGDTLHSPAWGQQ
-196 WPGPSPAWEASG
+196 WPGSSPTWEASG
-208 EPSGAGA
+208 EQSGAGA
-215 PRSERWGVKH
+215 PRRERWGIKH
-225 PVHWSPPLQAGD
+225 AMHWSPSLQVGD
-237 GTRAPLEMETTVTGA
+237 GTRAPLEMETTMTGA
-252 DSKVW
+252 DAKVW
-257 RDGSTVP
+257 RDGSTVL
-264 AVTEEPLLA
+264 AVTKEPLVV
-273 WRGHEAEVQ
+273 WQGHEAEGQ
-282 DRPLPHGSALGTPGP
+282 DSSLTHGSALGTPGP
-297 EVPTDRGA
+297 QVSTDRGA
-305 DSSGPPWAGQ
+305 DSRGPPWAGQ
-315 GLSLSRHSV
+315 GLSLSRQSV
-324 SRTASTPSP
+324 SKTP
-333 QPAAPTT
+333 QPAVSTI
-340 ALDPTQV
+340 ALDPSL
-347 AEMRTAD
+347 ASGMRTAD
-354 AQAGGHTAAEG
+354 AHTATEG
-365 RTAVPGLSQDAKLT
+365 HAAAPSLSQDVQLT
-379 SASSQSVPPGTAPV
+379 SASSQSIPLGTAPA
-393 SDPGGTGPAWGPHA
+393 SNSTGAGPTWGPRA
-407 SPGSVQLVGSWGGTG
+407 SPGSAQPVGSWGDTG
-422 GPPSPSPALPSSAPR
+422 RSPSPSPAQTSSAPLLPR
-437 LRHTAPSWG
+437 TALSWG
-446 LAEPWTRALP
+446 LAEPWTRVLP
-456 SLQRSTRRAPL
+456 SHQRSTRRAPL
-467 SRATTSPGDVGPRT
+467 SHATTSPGAASPPT

-493 VPGSVPSTGPAP
+493 TPRSVLSTSAVP
-505 PPASSTATAGIP
+505 PPASSTATP
-517 SRGLLPQ
+517 RTLSRGLLPE

-538 PVSVPNAT
+538 PVSIPNAT
-546 QTTPQPT
+546 KTTLQPT
-553 AHPTTGTLGTRHP
+553 AHPTTGTLGTRQP
-566 DTPGTQPAA
+566 DTPGTETPA
-575 SSTAAPSATWRRA
+575 SSTATPSATWRRA
-588 GMTPPPV
+588 GMTPQPL
-595 PRDPSSPQPQPTVRA
+595 PRDPSSPQPQSSRA
-610 PPALGANASGLRWAE
+610 PPALEANATGQRWAE
-625 LQRQLGFSWE
+625 LQHQLGFSWE
-635 AHVYGLAAVFL
+635 AHVYGVAAVFL

-654 GLAGT
+654 GLVGT
-659 AILRPSHL
+659 AILRPPHL
-667 LHVVGAHGLLLAA
+667 PHVVGAHGLLLAA

-726 QRLAQLQLLPSR
+726 QRLAQFQLLPSR
-738 LRGLPALGAAAALQG
+738 LRGLPALGTAAALQS

-758 ADLLPPRLGLPA
+758 ADLLPPRLGLTA

-775 ALGCG
+775 ALGCV

-787 GGLWGCWRA
+787 GGLWGCWRM
-796 LRAPCEGPGS
+796 LRAPCEGPGP

-819 GLPVCGLQLFS
+819 GLPVCGLQLYS
-830 AVWLRAVLGP
+830 AVWLRGVLGP
-840 QGRFSRPSWA
+840 HGRFSRPGWA

-859 LGTALALLAA
+859 LGTAVALLAA
-869 AAEPVRCR
+869 AAQPVCCR

-917 GSGGSGAERTPAND
+917 STGGTSVERTPAND

-1015 LHDGLFGRARRG
+1015 LHDGLFGRPRRG

-1061 PHGTITVTV
+1061 LPGTITVTV

-1108 PLLVPAGAPGCEREG
+1108 PLLVPAGAPGWEREG
-1123 PRAFPALGKALDS
+1123 PRAFPALGKAGDS